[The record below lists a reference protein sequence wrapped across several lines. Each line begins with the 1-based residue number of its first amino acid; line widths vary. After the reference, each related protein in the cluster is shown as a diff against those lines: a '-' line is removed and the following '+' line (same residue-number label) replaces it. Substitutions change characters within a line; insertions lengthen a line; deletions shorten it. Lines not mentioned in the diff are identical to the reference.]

1 MQIILAQMV
10 RIASIRNFA
19 MRDFSS
25 AKRIVIKAGTNLL
38 SSETG
43 IDMERIRAIVDQIVS
58 LKELG
63 YQIILV
69 SSGAVGLGAKALG
82 HNSPVVYIAMKQA
95 CAAIGQPLLMSAY
108 REEFQR
114 HNLLPAQ
121 VLITKSILNNR
132 KSYNN
137 LRSSVSMLLA
147 MGVIPVFN
155 ENDVVSTA
163 ELKDVFG
170 DNDRMSALVASK
182 IDADL
187 LILLTDIDGLYTGN
201 PRTDEN
207 AVLIHTIPEITPEI
221 MSYAKGAGSA
231 FATGGMKTKLLAAGI
246 AQKGGCGTVIAS
258 GYEKDV
264 LTRIL
269 RGEELGSY
277 ILPET
282 RLSQRERWILNT
294 TPRGSIIVD
303 EGAKRALFAHKSLL
317 PSGIKGIEG
326 VFGKGE
332 VAAIIDAEGSVFAK
346 AVPYFDSTEI
356 EKLQGHKSSEIETVL
371 GKGRKDVI
379 FRPEDVVFTESV

>member
-1 MQIILAQMV
+1 
-10 RIASIRNFA
+10 

-25 AKRIVIKAGTNLL
+25 VKRIVVKAGTNLL
-38 SSETG
+38 SSESG
-43 IDMERIRAIVDQIVS
+43 VDMDRISAIVDQIS
-58 LKELG
+58 ALKEMG
-63 YQIILV
+63 HQVILV

-82 HNSPVVYIAMKQA
+82 HTSPVVYVAMKQA

-114 HNLLPAQ
+114 HNLLCAQ
-121 VLITKSILNNR
+121 VLITRSILNNR

-147 MGVIPVFN
+147 MGVTPIFN
-155 ENDVVSTA
+155 ENDVVSTS

-187 LILLTDIDGLYTGN
+187 LVLLTDIDGLYTGN

-207 AVLIHTIPEITPEI
+207 AVLIHTIPEITPQI

-231 FATGGMKTKLLAAGI
+231 FATGGMKTKLLAAEI

-258 GYEKDV
+258 GYEKNV
-264 LTRIL
+264 LIRIV
-269 RGEELGSY
+269 RGEEIGSY
-277 ILPET
+277 ILPEE
-282 RLSQRERWILNT
+282 RLSQRERWIINT
-294 TPRGSIIVD
+294 PPRGTIVVD

-317 PSGIKGIEG
+317 PSGVKGIEG

-332 VAAIIDAEGSVFAK
+332 VAAIMDTEGCVFAK

-356 EKLQGHKSSEIETVL
+356 EKLQGHKSSEIESVL

-379 FRPEDVVFTESV
+379 FRPEDLVFTESV

>member
-1 MQIILAQMV
+1 
-10 RIASIRNFA
+10 

-25 AKRIVIKAGTNLL
+25 VRRIVVKAGTNLL

-43 IDMERIRAIVDQIVS
+43 IDMDRVGAIVDQIAA
-58 LKELG
+58 LREKG
-63 YQIILV
+63 YQVILV

-114 HNLLPAQ
+114 HNLLCAQ
-121 VLITKSILNNR
+121 VLITKSVLSNR

-147 MGVIPVFN
+147 MGVVPIFN

-187 LILLTDIDGLYTGN
+187 LVLLTDIDGLYTGN

-207 AVLIHTIPEITPEI
+207 AVLIHTIDELTPEI

-231 FATGGMKTKLLAAGI
+231 FATGGMRTKLLAAGI

-258 GYEKDV
+258 GYERDV
-264 LTRIL
+264 LMRIVS
-269 RGEELGSY
+269 GEEIGSF
-277 ILPET
+277 ILPEA
-282 RLSQRERWILNT
+282 RLSQKERWMLNT
-294 TPRGSIIVD
+294 PPRGSIIVD
-303 EGAKRALFAHKSLL
+303 EGAKKALFAHKSLL
-317 PSGIKGIEG
+317 PSGVKEIEG
-326 VFGKGE
+326 TFNKGE
-332 VAAIIDAEGSVFAK
+332 VTAIVDTDGNMFAK

-356 EKLQGHKSSEIETVL
+356 EKLQGHKSSEIESVL

-379 FRPEDVVFTESV
+379 FRPEDLVFTESV